1 MESVLVT
8 LFCCLL
14 TGLVAIVYSHEVGGG
29 EGGRALGTAHGGP
42 GGGLRSTW
50 GPGVSLS
57 GGWRG
62 LGCQSQRSVGPWP
75 LFCLCPLPLKS
86 HSRKSG

>member
-14 TGLVAIVYSHEVGGG
+14 TGLVAIVYSHEVGGAG
-29 EGGRALGTAHGGP
+29 QGAPWVQPMVAP
-42 GGGLRSTW
+42 GGGPHSTW